1 MSTAGAEDSSRQS
14 WLPPS
19 TQLDTYMWCVMSV
32 LQAVLGQPV
41 PGPTWASLLATASLS
56 QDQGELGCWRGRMAL
71 RKMLLGEAAANP
83 VWAGGPVAGSP
94 RRPRPASEVGVAV
107 TNPPTRGR

>member
-41 PGPTWASLLATASLS
+41 PWTHLGPSPGHSVPLPGPGGAGMLAG
-56 QDQGELGCWRGRMAL
+56 QD
-71 RKMLLGEAAANP
+71 
-83 VWAGGPVAGSP
+83 GPEEDA
-94 RRPRPASEVGVAV
+94 VG
-107 TNPPTRGR
+107 